1 MRSRPKRELPEPQL
15 QTPQEPKEQEMLDKL
30 EAAFPMERRNPP
42 VLPSHTTRGQAM
54 YPSPTRHR

>member
-1 MRSRPKRELPEPQL
+1 VPEPEL
-15 QTPQEPKEQEMLDKL
+15 RLAPQEMPEEQVIRDKL
-30 EAAFPMERRNPP
+30 EAAFPMERRNQP